1 MSVEQITFELTLP
14 SQLGYEKLVR
24 PLIAW
29 LGQRLHFTAARTADI
44 QTAVSEA
51 CINAI
56 EHGNQGDTRLQVRV
70 LFTVTHSHLEV
81 VVMDA
86 GISIYREPGTPPPS
100 IHEKVTAGASPRGL
114 GLMLMRQLVDEF
126 EFLAPAPGH
135 GNRFCLRFSRP
146 AAA

>member
-1 MSVEQITFELTLP
+1 MNVEPITFELSLP
-14 SQLGYEKLVR
+14 SKLGCEKVVR
-24 PLIAW
+24 HLIAW
-29 LGQRLHFTAARTADI
+29 LGQRLQFTPARTADI

-56 EHGNQGDTRLQVRV
+56 EHGNQGHSHLQITVV
-70 LFTVTHSHLEV
+70 FTVTHTHLEV

-86 GISIYREPGTPPPS
+86 GLSTYREPGTSPPS
-100 IHEKVTAGASPRGL
+100 IHEKVTAGAPARGL
-114 GLMLMRQLVDEF
+114 GLMLIRQLVDEL